1 MINTLNSQVLRISPK
16 LATFVTLL
24 ILYFSSLSGQVAN
37 YDEISIEKFKA
48 LVDSSKY
55 YQKRADQVEE
65 STIYL
70 RKELAGKKDQ
80 TAKSSLENEIL
91 SMEKLYMNYL
101 QLAREYYQKA
111 KATGIPFSEVTDPVH
126 EKEIFDHKK
135 NLIAIPVLAEEI
147 ELEEDKLNESNVDSI
162 PEIEVEEVVAA
173 ESVSNE
179 SSYIYRFEILSSEKE
194 QDKLSLSLNEPLPG
208 GIIYRIQIGIF
219 KKLDSGKFF
228 KGIEPV
234 MAESIEGKDVIRYS
248 VGLFSQYS
256 DAEEALVKVKEKG
269 FTDAFVVAYYDQ
281 VRVKLNYARTIE
293 SGKIPDDI
301 NR

>member
-70 RKELAGKKDQ
+70 RKELAGKKDP

-91 SMEKLYMNYL
+91 SMEELYMSYL

-111 KATGIPFSEVTDPVH
+111 KATGIPFSEAMEPV
-126 EKEIFDHKK
+126 KEEEIVDHKK
-135 NLIAIPVLAEEI
+135 NIIAIPVLSEEI
-147 ELEEDKLNESNVDSI
+147 ELEEDKLDESDVDSLQVV
-162 PEIEVEEVVAA
+162 EVEELDEEIAI
-173 ESVSNE
+173 SNTP
-179 SSYIYRFEILSSEKE
+179 SSIYEFKILSSE
-194 QDKLSLSLNEPLPG
+194 QDKLSLSLNEPLPSG
-208 GIIYRIQIGIF
+208 VIYRIQIGIF

-248 VGLFSQYS
+248 VGLFSQYK

-269 FTDAFVVAYYDQ
+269 FTDAFVVAFYNQ
-281 VRVKLNYARTIE
+281 VRVQLKYARTIE
-293 SGKIPDDI
+293 SGKNPEEL
-301 NR
+301 NP

>member
-1 MINTLNSQVLRISPK
+1 M
-16 LATFVTLL
+16 
-24 ILYFSSLSGQVAN
+24 
-37 YDEISIEKFKA
+37 
-48 LVDSSKY
+48 
-55 YQKRADQVEE
+55 
-65 STIYL
+65 
-70 RKELAGKKDQ
+70 
-80 TAKSSLENEIL
+80 
-91 SMEKLYMNYL
+91 
-101 QLAREYYQKA
+101 
-111 KATGIPFSEVTDPVH
+111 
-126 EKEIFDHKK
+126 
-135 NLIAIPVLAEEI
+135 
-147 ELEEDKLNESNVDSI
+147 
-162 PEIEVEEVVAA
+162 AA